1 MSTVDASQIS
11 PGYELKSE
19 LARFCLPAANRDP
32 NRKLAW
38 VNSICILFLII
49 GIFGSKNGS
58 ISLRAA
64 PPVEEVV
71 PTIIQPSL
79 PLPPTESASSENRD
93 QNKQEESGPP
103 QAVVVTLES
112 PSINFAVPTIGTLV
126 VPNAVATAPPLNP
139 LQPRA
144 RLNGEAT
151 TLGNTGGGGE
161 RPQPPY
167 PQIALEQGEQGTVT
181 LLMSADE
188 AGNIMSIDVKESSGF
203 PILDHSTVEYIKR
216 HWTLPPGP
224 GTRVYETSITYV
236 LRTD

>member
-1 MSTVDASQIS
+1 MSTVDANQIS
-11 PGYELKSE
+11 AGYKLKSE

-49 GIFGSKNGS
+49 GIFGAKNGS

-79 PLPPTESASSENRD
+79 PLPPSETASSENHD
-93 QNKQEESGPP
+93 QNKPEESGPP

-126 VPNAVATAPPLNP
+126 VPNALATAPPLKP

-144 RLNGEAT
+144 VARGGAT
-151 TLGNTGGGGE
+151 TLGSTGGGGE

-188 AGNIMSIDVKESSGF
+188 AGNVLSVDVKESSGF

-216 HWTLPPGP
+216 HWTLPPGT
-224 GTRVYETSITYV
+224 GTRQFETSITYV

>member
-1 MSTVDASQIS
+1 MSTVDTNQIS
-11 PGYELKSE
+11 ASYELKSE
-19 LARFCLPAANRDP
+19 LARLCLPAANRDP

-49 GIFGSKNGS
+49 GIFGAKNGS
-58 ISLRAA
+58 ISLRAVPA
-64 PPVEEVV
+64 IEEVV

-79 PLPPTESASSENRD
+79 PLPPSEAVSSENRD

-112 PSINFAVPTIGTLV
+112 PSVNFAVPTIGTLV
-126 VPNAVATAPPLNP
+126 VPNALATAPPLKP
-139 LQPRA
+139 LEPRA
-144 RLNGEAT
+144 VRNGAT
-151 TLGNTGGGGE
+151 TLDSTGGGGE

-188 AGNIMSIDVKESSGF
+188 AGNVISIDVKESSGF

-216 HWTLPPGP
+216 HWTLPPGS
-224 GTRVYETSITYV
+224 GTRQFETSITYV

>member
-1 MSTVDASQIS
+1 MSTVDTNQIS
-11 PGYELKSE
+11 ARYELKSE

-49 GIFGSKNGS
+49 GIFGARNGS
-58 ISLRAA
+58 ISVRAA
-64 PPVEEVV
+64 PPVEEIV

-79 PLPPTESASSENRD
+79 PLPPSEAASSENHD
-93 QNKQEESGPP
+93 QDKQEESGPP

-126 VPNAVATAPPLNP
+126 VPNAVASAPPLKP

-144 RLNGEAT
+144 VAGGETT
-151 TLGNTGGGGE
+151 TLGSTGGGGE

-167 PQIALEQGEQGTVT
+167 PQIALEQGDQGTVT

-188 AGNIMSIDVKESSGF
+188 AGNVISIDVKESSGF
-203 PILDHSTVEYIKR
+203 QILDHSAVEYIKR

-224 GTRVYETSITYV
+224 GTRQFETSITYV
-236 LRTD
+236 LQAN

>member
-1 MSTVDASQIS
+1 MSTVDTNQIS
-11 PGYELKSE
+11 ASYELKSE

-49 GIFGSKNGS
+49 GICGAKNGS
-58 ISLRAA
+58 ISLRAVPA
-64 PPVEEVV
+64 VEEVV

-79 PLPPTESASSENRD
+79 PLPPSEAASSENRD

-126 VPNAVATAPPLNP
+126 VPNAVAAAPPLKP

-144 RLNGEAT
+144 VRSGAT
-151 TLGNTGGGGE
+151 TLGSTGGGGE

-181 LLMSADE
+181 LLMNADE
-188 AGNIMSIDVKESSGF
+188 AGNVMSVDVKESSGF

-224 GTRVYETSITYV
+224 GTRAFETSITYV